1 MAGHREAIASR
12 LEAIV
17 WSAAAVGADTAAGV
31 ARASIQGATPVARA
45 SGGGGGGK
53 DFCQGAAT
61 SEALAVLRELSPRK
75 RLSEVTEASEHCAS
89 FFEFA
94 SEHCAELCS
103 LFYAC
108 TRLETT
114 HNLYPARCTAGS

>member
-75 RLSEVTEASEHCAS
+75 RLSEVTEASEHCA
-89 FFEFA
+89 
-94 SEHCAELCS
+94 ELCS